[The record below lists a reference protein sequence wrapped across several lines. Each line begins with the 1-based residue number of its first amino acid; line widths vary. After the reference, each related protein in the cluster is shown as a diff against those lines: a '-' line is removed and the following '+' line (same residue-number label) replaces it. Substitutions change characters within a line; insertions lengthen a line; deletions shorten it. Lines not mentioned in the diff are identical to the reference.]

1 MGEDII
7 DTGFQPTLNLGGGN
21 QGGNQ
26 NNNGNKPDDDVTHL
40 GDKGG
45 LDNKDDVTGKDGN
58 SNDNN
63 NGNGTD
69 TDTVNQNK
77 VDDNEGTGTD
87 ANSSTGGLEPNS
99 QIEFDGQIYTVDD
112 KGNIVDDKG
121 QIFKEAK
128 DVEDWLKENEIV
140 DETKEGDNKEIDI
153 KSIQETLGI
162 DITDEE
168 GKPVEFTNDVEGVKS
183 YINGVLEVKSKDI
196 QQATLNTFFESNPI
210 VAEFID
216 YLQVNNGSPVGFG
229 QLPDRSK
236 VQLNKDNEQQQEFII
251 RMAAKEFGNAS
262 LNDNYIKYL
271 KDSGGLYDEAKAQL
285 EALVKKDKQ
294 VREEIAQQAEAQRQ
308 QDEADTIAYWKNVNS
323 IIESRNIAGYKL
335 PESFTKE
342 KDGKKVIL
350 TPNDFFNYL
359 TRRTVVDDQ
368 GNRMTPYQHDLNVI
382 SEEEELNKDL
392 LDAWLMFTGGTY
404 KDLVDMAIKEDKVR
418 TLRIKS
424 KKQRTIKP
432 IKIVKKTNSD
442 KVDINDI
449 VL

>member
-7 DTGFQPTLNLGGGN
+7 DTGFQPTLNLGGEN
-21 QGGNQ
+21 QNGNQ
-26 NNNGNKPDDDVTHL
+26 NGNANKPDEDVTHL

-58 SNDNN
+58 SN
-63 NGNGTD
+63 GTGD
-69 TDTVNQNK
+69 GTGTQPTQEPQDSNK
-77 VDDNEGTGTD
+77 SEGTD
-87 ANSSTGGLEPNS
+87 ANPSTGGLEPNS
-99 QIEFDGQIYTVDD
+99 QIEYDGQIYTVDD

-128 DVEDWLKENEIV
+128 DVEAWLKENEIV
-140 DETKEGDNKEIDI
+140 DDTKESDNKEIDI
-153 KSIQETLGI
+153 KAIQEALGI

-168 GKPVEFTNDVEGVKS
+168 GKPVEFTNDVAGVKS
-183 YINGVLEVKSKDI
+183 YIDNVLEVKSKDI
-196 QQATLNTFFESNPI
+196 QQATLNTFFEANPI
-210 VAEFID
+210 IADFID

-285 EALVKKDKQ
+285 EALVAKDKQ
-294 VREEIAQQAEAQRQ
+294 VRENIAKEAEEQRK

-323 IIESRNIAGYKL
+323 IIERRNIAGYKL

-350 TPNDFFNYL
+350 TPNDFFDYL
-359 TRRTVVDDQ
+359 TRRTVVDDE
-368 GNRMTPYQHDLNVI
+368 GNRMTPYQRDLNAI

-424 KKQRTIKP
+424 KEQRTIKP
-432 IKIVKKTNSD
+432 IKIVKKANGG
-442 KVDINDI
+442 KVDVNDI

>member
-1 MGEDII
+1 MGENII
-7 DTGFQPTLNLGGGN
+7 DTGFQPTLNLGGVSQN
-21 QGGNQ
+21 TNQ
-26 NNNGNKPDDDVTHL
+26 NDNDNKPGEDITHL

-45 LDNKDDVTGKDGN
+45 LDNPDDVTGKDGN
-58 SNDNN
+58 
-63 NGNGTD
+63 NGNGTKP
-69 TDTVNQNK
+69 Q
-77 VDDNEGTGTD
+77 DDNKDNNTDDGTD
-87 ANSSTGGLEPNS
+87 ANPSTGGLEPNS
-99 QIEFDGQIYTVDD
+99 QIEYDGQVYTVDD
-112 KGNIVDDKG
+112 KGNIVNDKG

-128 DVEDWLKENEIV
+128 DVEAWLKENEIV
-140 DETKEGDNKEIDI
+140 DDTKEPDNKEIDI
-153 KSIQETLGI
+153 KAIQEALGV

-168 GKPVEFTNDVEGVKS
+168 GKPVEFTNDVAGVKS
-183 YINGVLEVKSKDI
+183 YIDNVLEVKSKDI
-196 QQATLNTFFESNPI
+196 QQATLNTFFEANPI
-210 VAEFID
+210 VADFID

-251 RMAAKEFGNAS
+251 RMAAKEFGNSS

-271 KDSGGLYDEAKAQL
+271 KDSGSLYDEAKAQL
-285 EALVKKDKQ
+285 DALVAKDKQ
-294 VREEIAQQAEAQRQ
+294 VREQIAQRAEEQRQ
-308 QDEADTIAYWKNVNS
+308 QEEADTIAYWKNVNS

-350 TPNDFFNYL
+350 TPNDFFDYL
-359 TRRTVVDDQ
+359 TRRTVVDDE
-368 GNRMTPYQHDLNVI
+368 GNRMTPYQRDLNAI

-404 KDLVDMAIKEDKVR
+404 KDLVDMAIKENKVR

-424 KKQRTIKP
+424 KEQRTIKP
-432 IKIVKKTNSD
+432 IKIVKKTNSG
-442 KVDINDI
+442 KVDVNDI

>member
-21 QGGNQ
+21 QNGNQ
-26 NNNGNKPDDDVTHL
+26 NDNGNKPDDDVTHL

-45 LDNKDDVTGKDGN
+45 LNNKDDVTGKDGN
-58 SNDNN
+58 SKDGND
-63 NGNGTD
+63 NGTD
-69 TDTVNQNK
+69 PVNQNK
-77 VDDNEGTGTD
+77 ADDNKSGGTD
-87 ANSSTGGLEPNS
+87 ANSSTGGLEPNV
-99 QIEFDGQIYTVDD
+99 QIEYNGQVYTVDD
-112 KGNIVDDKG
+112 KGNIVDNKG

-128 DVEDWLKENEIV
+128 DVEAWIKENEV
-140 DETKEGDNKEIDI
+140 VEETKNSDNKEIDI
-153 KSIQETLGI
+153 KTIQDALGI

-168 GKPVEFTNDVEGVKS
+168 GKAVEFTNDIEGVKS
-183 YINGVLEVKSKDI
+183 YIDSVIEVKSKDI
-196 QQATLNTFFESNPI
+196 QEATLNTFFESNPI
-210 VAEFID
+210 VSEFID
-216 YLQVNNGSPVGFG
+216 YLQVNNGNPAGFG

-236 VQLNKDNEQQQEFII
+236 IQLNKDNEQQQEYII
-251 RMAAKEFGNAS
+251 RMAAKEFGNAM

-271 KDSGGLYDEAKAQL
+271 KDSGGLYDEAKSQL
-285 EALVKKDKQ
+285 DALVAKDKQ
-294 VREEIAQQAEAQRQ
+294 IREQISKRAEEQRK

-323 IIESRNIAGYKL
+323 IIENRNIAGYKL

-350 TPNDFFNYL
+350 TPNDFFDYL
-359 TRRTVVDDQ
+359 TKRTVTDDD
-368 GNRMTPYQHDLNVI
+368 GNRMTPYQRDLNAI

-424 KKQRTIKP
+424 KEQRTIKP
-432 IKIVKKTNSD
+432 IKIIKKANSD

>member
-26 NNNGNKPDDDVTHL
+26 NDNGNKPAEDVTHL

-58 SNDNN
+58 STDDSTQVTNQDSTDNK
-63 NGNGTD
+63 G
-69 TDTVNQNK
+69 
-77 VDDNEGTGTD
+77 EGTD
-87 ANSSTGGLEPNS
+87 ATSSTGGLEPNS

-128 DVEDWLKENEIV
+128 DVENWLKENEIV
-140 DETKEGDNKEIDI
+140 DETKEADNKEIDI
-153 KSIQETLGI
+153 KSIQEALGI

-285 EALVKKDKQ
+285 EALVEKDKQ
-294 VREEIAQQAEAQRQ
+294 VREQIAQQAEAQRQ

-350 TPNDFFNYL
+350 TPNDFFDYL
-359 TRRTVVDDQ
+359 TRRTVIDED
-368 GNRMTPYQHDLNVI
+368 GNRMTPYQRDLNAI

-424 KKQRTIKP
+424 KEQRTIKP
-432 IKIVKKTNSD
+432 IKIVKKTNGG
-442 KVDINDI
+442 KVDVNDI

>member
-1 MGEDII
+1 MDEDII
-7 DTGFQPTLNLGGGN
+7 DTGFQPTLNIGGGN
-21 QGGNQ
+21 QDGNQ
-26 NNNGNKPDDDVTHL
+26 NNNGNKPGEDVTHL

-45 LDNKDDVTGKDGN
+45 LNNKDDVTGKDGN
-58 SNDNN
+58 TDKDNQLA
-63 NGNGTD
+63 
-69 TDTVNQNK
+69 NQNNT
-77 VDDNEGTGTD
+77 DNEGKDTGAT
-87 ANSSTGGLEPNS
+87 SSTGGLEPNS

-121 QIFKEAK
+121 QIFKDAK

-140 DETKEGDNKEIDI
+140 DETKEENNEELDI
-153 KSIQETLGI
+153 KSIQKALGI

-168 GKPVEFTNDVEGVKS
+168 GKSIEFTNDVEGVKS
-183 YINGVLEVKSKDI
+183 YIDSVLEVKSKDI

-251 RMAAKEFGNAS
+251 RMAAKEFGNTTI
-262 LNDNYIKYL
+262 NDNYIKYL

-285 EALVKKDKQ
+285 DALVEKDKR
-294 VREEIAQQAEAQRQ
+294 VREQIAQEAEEQRK

-350 TPNDFFNYL
+350 TANDFFDYL
-359 TRRTVVDDQ
+359 TRRTVVDED
-368 GNRMTPYQHDLNVI
+368 GNRMTPYQRDLNAI

-424 KKQRTIKP
+424 KEQRTIKP
-432 IKIVKKTNSD
+432 IKIVKKYNNR